1 MAGYILRRLI
11 QSALILLGV
20 AFVTFF
26 LLFVLPADPVRQIA
40 GRSATAETVENIRQ
54 QLGLDKP
61 FLVQFFRYLGGLVQG
76 DLGRS
81 YLQKS
86 EVSLLIASRLPATLL
101 LMVAAI
107 FCELVIGLSMGII
120 AALRRDRFTDQAL
133 MMTSFVTVS
142 APQFVVSLLMLYVFA
157 VKLGWFPIGG
167 YGTFRHLVL
176 PAITL
181 GILGSGWYSRMMRSS
196 MIDVM
201 RTDYIRTA
209 RAKGLTRARVVLG
222 HALPNAILPIIAMI
236 GIDIGVFMGG
246 IVVVESVFG
255 WPGIGQLAWQAIQRI
270 DIPIIMGVTL
280 VSAVAIVLGN
290 LLADIITPFIDPR
303 IRLR

>member
-1 MAGYILRRLI
+1 MPTYILRRLL

-20 AFVTFF
+20 SFITFF

-40 GRSATAETVENIRQ
+40 GRSASAAVVESIRQ
-54 QLGLDKP
+54 QLGLDQP
-61 FLVQFFRYLGGLVQG
+61 FLVQFGRYLSGLVQG

-86 EVSLLIASRLPATLL
+86 EVSELIASRLPATLL

-107 FCELVIGLSMGII
+107 FCELVIGLAMGII
-120 AALRRDRFTDQAL
+120 AALRRDSFTDQAL

-176 PAITL
+176 PAVTL

-209 RAKGLTRARVVLG
+209 RSKGLTRARVVLG

-290 LLADIITPFIDPR
+290 LLADLIAPFIDPR
-303 IRLR
+303 IKLK

>member
-1 MAGYILRRLI
+1 MAAYLIRRLI

-20 AFVTFF
+20 SFVTFF

-40 GRSATAETVENIRQ
+40 GRSATPATVESIRQ
-54 QLGLDKP
+54 QLGLDQP
-61 FLVQFFRYLGGLVQG
+61 FIVQYGRYLGGLVQG
-76 DLGRS
+76 DFGRS
-81 YLQKS
+81 YLQKT
-86 EVSLLIASRLPATLL
+86 EVAELIRSRLPASLL
-101 LMVAAI
+101 LMAGAI
-107 FCELVIGLSMGII
+107 ACELVLGLAMGIV
-120 AALRRDRFTDQAL
+120 AALTRGRFADTAL

-167 YGTFRHLVL
+167 YGTFAHLVL
-176 PAITL
+176 PALTL

-196 MIDVM
+196 MIDVL
-201 RTDYIRTA
+201 RADFVRTA
-209 RAKGLTRARVVLG
+209 RAKGLSRTRVVLR
-222 HALPNAILPIIAMI
+222 HALPNAVLPIIAMI
-236 GIDIGVFMGG
+236 GIDIGIFMGG

-280 VSAVAIVLGN
+280 VSACAIVIGN
-290 LLADIITPFIDPR
+290 LLADLIAPFIDPR
-303 IRLR
+303 IKLR

>member
-40 GRSATAETVENIRQ
+40 GRSATAETVESIRQ

-142 APQFVVSLLMLYVFA
+142 APQFVVSLLMLYVFS

>member
-1 MAGYILRRLI
+1 MPAYILRRLI

-20 AFVTFF
+20 SFITFF

-40 GRSATAETVENIRQ
+40 GRSATAATVESIRHE
-54 QLGLDKP
+54 LGLDRP
-61 FLVQFFRYLGGLVQG
+61 FLVQFGHYMVGLLQG

-86 EVSLLIASRLPATLL
+86 EVSVLIWSRLPATLL

-107 FCELVIGLSMGII
+107 FCELVIGLSMGIV

-167 YGTFRHLVL
+167 YGTFAHLVL
-176 PAITL
+176 PAVTL

-209 RAKGLTRARVVLG
+209 RSKGLTRARVVLG

-290 LLADIITPFIDPR
+290 LLADLIAPFIDPR
-303 IRLR
+303 IKLK